1 MVKPRVALLSLVG
14 LFLGMQA
21 WAADNTAPEG
31 FVSLFNGKD
40 LLGWKVP
47 AQTHAHKA

>member
-1 MVKPRVALLSLVG
+1 MLMQRAAQLSLIG
-14 LFLGMQA
+14 LLLGLQA

-40 LLGWKVP
+40 LQGWKS
-47 AQTHAHKA
+47 TGRR